1 MRDFR
6 FPNQHFGP
14 ILGAVHPIAFH
25 LGRLPIHWYGV
36 MVALGFM
43 AGLWTASRR
52 GLREGVPSEK
62 VLDLGPWLILGAIV
76 GARTLYVISYWNE
89 DFAKHPTEIFMI
101 QKGGLVFYGGL
112 IGASLACIIYA
123 RVKKLPLWKFADILA
138 PSIALGY
145 VFGRIGCLMNGCCY
159 GKVCSLPWAI
169 RYPNQS
175 PIWQQHY
182 SLGLAGPDDRSA
194 PVHPTQVYDSLLN
207 LVFYL
212 GLAWLYRHKKFDGQ
226 VFGAYLIGYAL
237 LRSLVEVFRGDYPQH
252 YLGGWATPAQLV
264 SIGII
269 IAGALLLLMQS
280 RTTARQS

>member
-1 MRDFR
+1 
-6 FPNQHFGP
+6 
-14 ILGAVHPIAFH
+14 VHPIAFH

-52 GLREGVPSEK
+52 GLREGVAAEK
-62 VLDLGPWLILGAIV
+62 VLDLGPWLILGTIV

-89 DFAKHPTEIFMI
+89 EFAQNPTQIFMI

-112 IGASLACIIYA
+112 IGASLACIIYT

-159 GKVCSLPWAI
+159 GKVCQLPWAI
-169 RYPNQS
+169 RYPNLSHQS
-175 PIWQQHY
+175 PIWRQHY
-182 SLGLAGPDDRSA
+182 DAGLTGFDDRSA

-207 LVFYL
+207 VAFYL

-226 VFGAYLIGYAL
+226 VFGAYLVGYAL
-237 LRSLVEVFRGDYPQH
+237 LRSFVEIFRGDYPQH

-264 SIGII
+264 SVAII
-269 IAGALLLLMQS
+269 IAGALLLFVQS
-280 RTTARQS
+280 RLASQSR